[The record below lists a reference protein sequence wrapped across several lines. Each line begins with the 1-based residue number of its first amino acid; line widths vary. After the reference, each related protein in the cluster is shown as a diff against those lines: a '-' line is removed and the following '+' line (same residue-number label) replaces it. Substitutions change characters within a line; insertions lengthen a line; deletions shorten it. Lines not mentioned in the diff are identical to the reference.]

1 MNLPV
6 DWKAF
11 EYKFSADPRAAF
23 ESLAYILF
31 CYELKQDCG
40 IFRYYNQPYIE
51 TQPVD
56 TADGHKV
63 GFQAKYYD
71 ARTTVASRE
80 QELKAAIEGVKKNF
94 DKEDIE
100 ENRAFFAE
108 DRYAYTRWLADYVL
122 DLPSD
127 KQKKLIQ
134 NIMPCVSMEDTF
146 VHWIW
151 EIVACEM
158 EKSRHIAFWN
168 VWDLLQ
174 PYIFRRCDEQRVLE
188 ESTDTKYFKSTQ
200 EFEELIK
207 NYLLAGI
214 PWAEKMT
221 FWDSLKPEKANF
233 YRKAAIRIGYHPVVL
248 YSISYI
254 LNSIGKDTFSKEGV
268 EWLSM
273 IMKNNPHLKKA
284 ELPVNTQYFIEEY
297 MNTRIKKEKFTLRT
311 NEHRRKQVMIILDF
325 LVERGSTVGFGMRE
339 EVI

>member
-71 ARTTVASRE
+71 AGTTVASRE

-100 ENRAFFAE
+100 ENRAFSAE
-108 DRYAYTRWLADYVL
+108 DRYTYTRWLADYVL

-158 EKSRHIAFWN
+158 EKSRDIAFWN
-168 VWDLLQ
+168 V
-174 PYIFRRCDEQRVLE
+174 
-188 ESTDTKYFKSTQ
+188 
-200 EFEELIK
+200 
-207 NYLLAGI
+207 
-214 PWAEKMT
+214 
-221 FWDSLKPEKANF
+221 
-233 YRKAAIRIGYHPVVL
+233 
-248 YSISYI
+248 
-254 LNSIGKDTFSKEGV
+254 
-268 EWLSM
+268 
-273 IMKNNPHLKKA
+273 
-284 ELPVNTQYFIEEY
+284 
-297 MNTRIKKEKFTLRT
+297 
-311 NEHRRKQVMIILDF
+311 
-325 LVERGSTVGFGMRE
+325 
-339 EVI
+339 

>member
-71 ARTTVASRE
+71 AGTTVASRE

-100 ENRAFFAE
+100 ENRAFSAE
-108 DRYAYTRWLADYVL
+108 DRYTYTRWLADYVL

-158 EKSRHIAFWN
+158 EKSRDIAFWN

-254 LNSIGKDTFSKEGV
+254 LNSIGKDTFSKE
-268 EWLSM
+268 
-273 IMKNNPHLKKA
+273 
-284 ELPVNTQYFIEEY
+284 LPV
-297 MNTRIKKEKFTLRT
+297 
-311 NEHRRKQVMIILDF
+311 
-325 LVERGSTVGFGMRE
+325 
-339 EVI
+339 